1 MFRQSTAIG
10 EEVYSA
16 IESIPELREYGGE
29 VKQQVHQAGLD
40 GGAIE
45 ALLASGAAMTD
56 EQAVRT
62 VAQGAD

>member
-1 MFRQSTAIG
+1 MRRVLG
-10 EEVYSA
+10 EHTREV
-16 IESIPELREYGGE
+16 LGE
-29 VKQQVHQAGLD
+29 AGLD